1 MRLNY
6 LTRFLAMALVVSV
19 VACVEP
25 YPAPDVANDLSI
37 LVVDGSIDGTN
48 GVATVRLT
56 HSTKLTEEG
65 VSPEEKGA
73 FVSVRTESGNSFVLD
88 ELDSGGYRA
97 EGLQIDPLQK
107 YQLYIKIAGGK
118 EYISDYVTLKNTPPI
133 DSVTWRPDGDGVS
146 IMANT
151 HDATGQSK
159 NYRWEYSETWEY
171 HSPYVS
177 LFKVVD
183 DQVIYRN
190 QDEFVYK
197 CYRTAPS
204 TRILVTSTAHLSE
217 DMVRDFQLTYIP
229 RVSSR
234 LSVLYSILVKQRV
247 VDDAEYEFWQ
257 DLQRVTE
264 GLGGLFDSQPYEIV
278 GNVHQVDDPSAPV
291 LGYFSAGFV
300 AEQRVFVSFY
310 DLPPFLQVRPYHGCT
325 ADTVCVVIRPPLRCT
340 IDVPNLPANP
350 YLLNPLMEGPSI
362 WGYSMG
368 TRSCADCRSQGGT
381 LTKPDFFP

>member
-6 LTRFLAMALVVSV
+6 LTSSMTIGLVVSV

-25 YPAPDVANDLSI
+25 YPAPDIADDLSI
-37 LVVDGSIDGTN
+37 LVVDGSIDASN
-48 GVATVRLT
+48 GIATVRLT
-56 HSTKLTEEG
+56 HTTKLTEEAG
-65 VSPEEKGA
+65 SPAEKGA
-73 FVSVRTESGNSFVLD
+73 LVSVRTESGDSYILA
-88 ELDSGGYRA
+88 ELDSGRYIA
-97 EGLQIDPLQK
+97 EGMPIDPLQR
-107 YQLYIKIAGGK
+107 YQLYIRVQGGE
-118 EYISDYVTLKNTPPI
+118 EYISDYVTLKKTPPI

-151 HDATGQSK
+151 HDENGQSK
-159 NYRWEYSETWEY
+159 YYRWDYSETWEY
-171 HSPYVS
+171 HSPYVA
-177 LFKVVD
+177 LFKVID
-183 DQVIYRN
+183 NQVIYRD

-197 CYRTAPS
+197 CYRTLPS
-204 TRILVTSTAHLSE
+204 TRILTTSTVHLSE

-229 RVSSR
+229 RVSSK

-247 VDDAEYEFWQ
+247 VDEKEFEFWQ

-278 GNVHQVDDPSAPV
+278 GNVHQLDDASTPV

-300 AEQRVFVSFY
+300 AEQRVFLSFY
-310 DLPPFLQVRPYHGCT
+310 DLPPHLQVRPYHGCV

-340 IDVPNLPANP
+340 IDVPNLPPNP
-350 YLLNPLMEGPSI
+350 LLLNPLMEGPSI

-368 TRSCADCRSQGGT
+368 TTSCADCRTQGGT